1 MKVLVLG
8 AGAYGLAL
16 ASVLND
22 KNKVTVYSV
31 IEKEIDDLKKTYQ
44 NNKLF
49 PNIELSRDINFT
61 NNIDDSIKDTEL
73 IIVAIPTNF
82 IEKTIRLIEGKI
94 GTNIPICIASK
105 GINNAT
111 CMFAYDIIK
120 NVLKTDN
127 ISVLSGPSF
136 AIDTIKKEHIILSL
150 AGNNLEQIKTV
161 FPDYI
166 KIETTSD
173 IIGVELCGTLKNVF
187 AISCGILE
195 GLNASDSTKSSY
207 LTKVINE
214 TMNIIVKFNGKAS
227 TILLACGIGDTI
239 LTCSSKKSRNFTLGY
254 LIGSKKTKD
263 EINNYLN
270 NTTVEGYDAIK
281 SIKTV
286 FINNHINSEL
296 IDLIYDI
303 LINNE
308 NPSKL
313 INYIVK

>member
-49 PNIELSRDINFT
+49 PNVELSRDINFT

-105 GINNAT
+105 GINNDT
-111 CMFAYDIIK
+111 HMFAYDIIK
-120 NVLKTDN
+120 NLLKTNN
-127 ISVLSGPSF
+127 ISILSGPSF

-173 IIGVELCGTLKNVF
+173 IIGVELCGTLKNIF
-187 AISCGILE
+187 AISCGMLDGMNVSE
-195 GLNASDSTKSSY
+195 STKSSY

-214 TMNIIVKFNGKAS
+214 TTNIIVKFNGKAS
-227 TILLACGIGDTI
+227 TILLACGIGDII

-281 SIKTV
+281 SIKKV
-286 FINNHINSEL
+286 FANKHIDSIL
-296 IDLIYDI
+296 IDLIYNI

-308 NPSKL
+308 NPNKL
-313 INYIVK
+313 IDYIVQ

>member
-49 PNIELSRDINFT
+49 PNVELSRDINFT

-105 GINNAT
+105 GINNDT
-111 CMFAYDIIK
+111 HMFAYDIIK
-120 NVLKTDN
+120 NLLKTNN
-127 ISVLSGPSF
+127 ISILSGPSF

-173 IIGVELCGTLKNVF
+173 IIGVELCGTLKNIF
-187 AISCGILE
+187 AISCGMLM
-195 GLNASDSTKSSY
+195 
-207 LTKVINE
+207 V
-214 TMNIIVKFNGKAS
+214 
-227 TILLACGIGDTI
+227 
-239 LTCSSKKSRNFTLGY
+239 
-254 LIGSKKTKD
+254 
-263 EINNYLN
+263 
-270 NTTVEGYDAIK
+270 
-281 SIKTV
+281 
-286 FINNHINSEL
+286 
-296 IDLIYDI
+296 
-303 LINNE
+303 
-308 NPSKL
+308 
-313 INYIVK
+313 